1 MAGTIIAQAIP
12 IAFSPVLTRIFSPE
26 NFGLFAVYFSISQLL
41 SVFIT
46 GRYEYAIILPEKDE
60 DAINVVALC
69 LSITIIVSLLSL
81 LIFIPFRFV
90 IADLL
95 NMHEIGNYLVLMP
108 LTVFAIGVYTT
119 INIWFNRK
127 GFYKNISSGKVLRSS
142 FTTFFSIGFG
152 LTLMKSA
159 GLIIADT
166 IGQLAAM
173 VYVFSKSLR
182 FDRDKILLI
191 SRIAMIEQARRYI
204 HFPKFNIIS
213 GLFEKGSGQIPVI
226 FLTAFFGS
234 SVTGLFSL
242 SQRVIAAPEGLIAVS
257 VGDVFRQQA
266 SLEYQQNGSCR
277 KTFLK
282 LFKILLLIAIV
293 PFIFLAVFAPFLF
306 SVIFG
311 QEWRIA
317 GDYTRIMTIM
327 YFLSFVVSPL
337 SNMFIIAEK
346 QKIDLFIQVVLFTF
360 ICLSFIFGYNIFNN
374 SRTAILLFTITYSLK
389 YCVEFYLS
397 YRFSKGKYQ

>member
-127 GFYKNISSGKVLRSS
+127 GFTVFIYHLFQHRIRADLNEVSRS
-142 FTTFFSIGFG
+142 
-152 LTLMKSA
+152 
-159 GLIIADT
+159 D
-166 IGQLAAM
+166 
-173 VYVFSKSLR
+173 
-182 FDRDKILLI
+182 
-191 SRIAMIEQARRYI
+191 
-204 HFPKFNIIS
+204 N
-213 GLFEKGSGQIPVI
+213 
-226 FLTAFFGS
+226 
-234 SVTGLFSL
+234 
-242 SQRVIAAPEGLIAVS
+242 
-257 VGDVFRQQA
+257 
-266 SLEYQQNGSCR
+266 C
-277 KTFLK
+277 
-282 LFKILLLIAIV
+282 
-293 PFIFLAVFAPFLF
+293 
-306 SVIFG
+306 
-311 QEWRIA
+311 
-317 GDYTRIMTIM
+317 
-327 YFLSFVVSPL
+327 
-337 SNMFIIAEK
+337 
-346 QKIDLFIQVVLFTF
+346 
-360 ICLSFIFGYNIFNN
+360 
-374 SRTAILLFTITYSLK
+374 
-389 YCVEFYLS
+389 
-397 YRFSKGKYQ
+397 